1 MFTHSHG
8 NPMYLTAAVALLVMA
23 VTFVVVNA
31 LGRKF
36 RQKIPLA
43 VNLFVCMITGSLA
56 SGFGIPFRH
65 LFEGPVWFIYINLV
79 IICGMIFLTFLKA
92 AGNLDSMAYDILSA
106 FKNRPSILFCLVALM
121 LFFPGMCTGV
131 GTAAVLST
139 GLVAIVILRLVGIP
153 DLQVAA
159 IVAMLTTIGAAA
171 PPINLPALIITSGI
185 NMPYDGFTL
194 ILFFL
199 TVPLGLFS
207 IFWLGWKHY
216 RAPDQEA
223 IDAAIPNIP
232 RRFFLQPYMPLIV
245 VIAIFA
251 LIRIFPGQFPD
262 IVTPM
267 VFVAGSVC
275 TLFSG
280 KKFRVVAV
288 SREAIKGGIFSTV
301 ALLFVVGTV
310 VQIITLTGVKGLLVL
325 GALELGDISRL
336 IIYVVMGVSLPLMG
350 GVLTHLG
357 GAVILG
363 IPFTLALLDQNIVAV
378 VAAASMLGVLSQVIP
393 PSALGGYFAQELVGI
408 PRYSSMLRLCTI
420 PLLVSILFSMVVLYF
435 ANEFAALLVPF

>member
-1 MFTHSHG
+1 
-8 NPMYLTAAVALLVMA
+8 
-23 VTFVVVNA
+23 
-31 LGRKF
+31 
-36 RQKIPLA
+36 
-43 VNLFVCMITGSLA
+43 
-56 SGFGIPFRH
+56 
-65 LFEGPVWFIYINLV
+65 
-79 IICGMIFLTFLKA
+79 
-92 AGNLDSMAYDILSA
+92 
-106 FKNRPSILFCLVALM
+106 
-121 LFFPGMCTGV
+121 
-131 GTAAVLST
+131 
-139 GLVAIVILRLVGIP
+139 
-153 DLQVAA
+153 
-159 IVAMLTTIGAAA
+159 
-171 PPINLPALIITSGI
+171 
-185 NMPYDGFTL
+185 MPYDGFTL

-216 RAPDQEA
+216 RAPSQEA
-223 IDAAIPNIP
+223 INAAIPNIP